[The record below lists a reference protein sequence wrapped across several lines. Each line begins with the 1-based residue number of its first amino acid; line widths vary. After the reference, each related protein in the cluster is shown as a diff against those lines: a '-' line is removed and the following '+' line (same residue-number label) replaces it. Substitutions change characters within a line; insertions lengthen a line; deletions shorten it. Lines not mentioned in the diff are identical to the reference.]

1 MTTLL
6 TRENAKP
13 GTSLALIGGLP
24 PVRNSELGVRNGLQA
39 KITPQSALATS
50 VRNLELG
57 VRNELQSKITPQSAL
72 ATPHSVQ
79 LVAEQPKSANLDY
92 LNAVGNLSPSLAA
105 VLRPQ
110 AAYRWLLP
118 YLAAITPQYVEGILR
133 GALAGNHVQAWEL
146 FDLMIDSNPEIEACI
161 GEYVDGVLERK
172 IIVEPYRNGE
182 QPPTPTAIRNQK
194 IVSAAMFNMNPDP
207 ANDEN
212 EIEDTVRDILFGRFH
227 NQSILEED
235 WYDTYGTGQLNR
247 LDVDGVGQ
255 IVAPRCTFWVH
266 PVCYAWDMN
275 GRLGLRVALT
285 DQIAEISRQAKQQKP
300 GQRDFGSTPNSAFRN
315 PHSLVEP
322 PVWNFISSQPMP
334 SMLTDFPRNKFLISI
349 FKAKAGTALSASCLR
364 SLAAWW
370 VFENFSAD
378 YAMDMAQIFGIPF
391 RTATFS
397 ANTSEPDKAYVRE
410 MLQNMGSR
418 GWAML
423 PEGVTLNFEKAMATG
438 SESPQGFLIKL
449 CHEQYRKVIL
459 RQTMTGSGHG
469 GASSGSKAGME
480 TEGDVKEQCFNAGA
494 KHVCKVLRNQYAR
507 HTLLV
512 NLGDDSE
519 LPLVRMAREE
529 DGSLEDAQRDTT
541 LAGGGLKI
549 GVKYLRTKY
558 NIPEPEAGEETIGG
572 VPPPAPGTED
582 RGQRTE
588 VGKKPKPDAE
598 LNAAFNPSQL
608 RAQDGTIAEGG
619 GGSATPSKD
628 SGNDS
633 TSGPKN
639 EILKEQNEHA
649 KSSGTG
655 HGGGLE
661 ESALSHVRGDASPV
675 SPHDERHAERAQR
688 AQAEKRRLYD
698 WAEENDKLIPT
709 GDTLKTDQGGGEH
722 KVLLRGEKPVIK
734 ETRPHGELQAADPAA
749 DSALRTPHSALDYAD
764 ALAETIAPLLKYLRA
779 GLALPAEA
787 QAHYFQRAI
796 EQWPALTKPLQHDTA
811 GAETLTPALVE
822 SFVAGLGAKSG
833 KEVAMQ
839 AGDVEGHEFHG
850 NQYVE
855 LADEKWTGTRE
866 TKTGEKT
873 AHQFYL
879 HRISREK

>member
-1 MTTLL
+1 MNTIL

-39 KITPQSALATS
+39 KITPQSALAT
-50 VRNLELG
+50 
-57 VRNELQSKITPQSAL
+57 
-72 ATPHSVQ
+72 PHSVQ
-79 LVAEQPKSANLDY
+79 LVAEQPKSANLGY

-146 FDLMIDSNPEIEACI
+146 FDLMIDSNPEIAACI

-227 NQSILEED
+227 NQSILEQD

-247 LDVDGVGQ
+247 IQVEDVGM
-255 IVAPRCTFWVH
+255 IVAPRSTFWVH

-275 GRLGLRVALT
+275 GRLGLRVALQ
-285 DQIAEISRQAKQQKP
+285 DQIAEATRRGKSGEWRGKGA
-300 GQRDFGSTPNSAFRN
+300 DAVASSLSALR
-315 PHSLVEP
+315 SSSAMVEP

-334 SMLTDFPRNKFLISI
+334 SMLTDFPKNKFLISI

-378 YAMDMAQIFGIPF
+378 YAMDLAQIFGIPF

-397 ANTSEPDKAYVRE
+397 ANTSEPDKAFVRE

-423 PEGVTLNFEKAMATG
+423 PEGVTLTFEKAMASG
-438 SESPQGFLIKL
+438 EGSPQGFLIKL

-480 TEGDVKEQCFNAGA
+480 TEGDVKEQCFNAGC
-494 KHVCKVLRNQYAR
+494 KHVCKVLRNQFAR

-512 NLGDDSE
+512 NLGNDSE
-519 LPLVRMAREE
+519 LPLVRMSCEE
-529 DGSLEDAQRDTT
+529 DGSLDEAQRDTT

-572 VPPPAPGTED
+572 LVEPAPNVGGTSNI
-582 RGQRTE
+582 QHPTSNIQSKP
-588 VGKKPKPDAE
+588 GKTGNGKTKPGDDDKE
-598 LNAAFNPSQL
+598 LNAGDVAGHEFHGNPV
-608 RAQDGTIAEGG
+608 ADGKSVRLNAENG
-619 GGSATPSKD
+619 
-628 SGNDS
+628 
-633 TSGPKN
+633 
-639 EILKEQNEHA
+639 
-649 KSSGTG
+649 
-655 HGGGLE
+655 
-661 ESALSHVRGDASPV
+661 
-675 SPHDERHAERAQR
+675 ER
-688 AQAEKRRLYD
+688 
-698 WAEENDKLIPT
+698 PP
-709 GDTLKTDQGGGEH
+709 GEM
-722 KVLLRGEKPVIK
+722 
-734 ETRPHGELQAADPAA
+734 QAADSSA
-749 DSALRTPHSALDYAD
+749 DSALRPPHSALDYAD
-764 ALAETIAPLLKYLRA
+764 ALADTIAPLLKYLKA
-779 GLALPAEA
+779 GLELPADA
-787 QAHYFQRAI
+787 QTHYFQRAI
-796 EQWPALTKPLQHDTA
+796 EQWPALTKPLQHDT
-811 GAETLTPALVE
+811 GAVDTLTPALVE
-822 SFVAGLGAKSG
+822 SFVAGLT
-833 KEVAMQ
+833 
-839 AGDVEGHEFHG
+839 HG
-850 NQYVE
+850 NGHPQPSTSN
-855 LADEKWTGTRE
+855 AQPT
-866 TKTGEKT
+866 
-873 AHQFYL
+873 
-879 HRISREK
+879 